1 MKSKKLLITLVFF
14 VILIFTLLFFIDKNR
29 NKNQY
34 CTATIYSNFK
44 IPNHNAS
51 YKVDMKL
58 VKNSDASGY
67 IKLLGTITVNKTYSI
82 NRVVHFKILA
92 NKEQSYLS
100 LSVNSEMKA
109 KNDDV
114 SDEIFNQYFKVFS
127 INSVGYVEINEI
139 DSGLYLF
146 SSSLGPY
153 FVCMQHNELSAF

>member
-1 MKSKKLLITLVFF
+1 MRNKKLLIILVFF
-14 VILIFTLLFFIDKNR
+14 VFVILCLLFFIDKKN

-34 CTATIYSNFK
+34 CIATIDSNFK

-58 VKNSDASGY
+58 VKNSDTSGY

-82 NRVVHFKILA
+82 NRVVHFKMLA
-92 NKEQSYLS
+92 NEDQNYLS
-100 LSVNSEMKA
+100 LSVNSEMRA

-139 DSGLYLF
+139 NSGLYLF

-153 FVCMQHNELSAF
+153 FVCMQHKELSAI